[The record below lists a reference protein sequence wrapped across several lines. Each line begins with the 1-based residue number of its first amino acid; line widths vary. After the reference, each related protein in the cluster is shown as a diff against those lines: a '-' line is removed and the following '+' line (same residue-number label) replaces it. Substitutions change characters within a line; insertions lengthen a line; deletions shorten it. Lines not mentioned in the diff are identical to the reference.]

1 MEEELAGDS
10 DEFEGFFSQKSS
22 DDCIYQTASA
32 NNNPSGQ
39 ILDNG

>member
-10 DEFEGFFSQKSS
+10 DEFEGVFFQKSY
-22 DDCIYQTASA
+22 DDCIYQTASD

-39 ILDNG
+39 ILENG